1 MKKLQATCDSRSSPA
16 AELAAAFASRF
27 SAVSFKRLLSSLPL
41 IRFNTLKVFEASFPR
56 KK

>member
-1 MKKLQATCDSRSSPA
+1 MKKKQATCDGRSSLA
-16 AELAAAFASRF
+16 AELAAAFPSRF
-27 SAVSFKRLLSSLPL
+27 SPITFKQLLSSPPL

>member
-1 MKKLQATCDSRSSPA
+1 MKKIQATCDSRSSPA